1 MWDMIPRKVVVGVVT
16 ADCLPALQAAA
27 QEAARRRCGVHLL
40 HVLQPV
46 YVSHPQIEEL
56 ELIAGELQRA
66 GAEVV
71 DQAADSLERLM
82 PEDLVVSTEVCHGA
96 VVSSL
101 VEVSAHACLLVVH
114 QREERRRFLSIT
126 QAVAARAQCPV
137 LVVPPTWH
145 SEESG
150 DEPWVVAG
158 VEDASR
164 SARVVQ
170 AALAEAAGRH
180 ARLRLVHG
188 IEDHDERT
196 DDMDTAARDA
206 QLRLI
211 HRTLEADL
219 SDLCVARPDVAVEL
233 EIVPQAPAAALMAQA
248 PGAAVI
254 VIGRGHRRLPF
265 VRRPGPVAAEV
276 LSHATCPVLVVDEE
290 PRGPAPH
297 RRELAQV
304 AVP

>member
-1 MWDMIPRKVVVGVVT
+1 MRDMIPRKVVVGVVT
-16 ADCLPALQAAA
+16 ADCLPTLQAAA

-82 PEDLVVSTEVCHGA
+82 PEDLVVRTEVCHGA

-101 VEVSAHACLLVVH
+101 VEVSAHACLLVVRH
-114 QREERRRFLSIT
+114 REERRRFLSIT

-150 DEPWVVAG
+150 VEPWVVAAWRTRAAPHVWSRLHSPRRRDG
-158 VEDASR
+158 MPGCAWCTASR
-164 SARVVQ
+164 TTTSAPMTTTQR
-170 AALAEAAGRH
+170 
-180 ARLRLVHG
+180 
-188 IEDHDERT
+188 
-196 DDMDTAARDA
+196 
-206 QLRLI
+206 
-211 HRTLEADL
+211 
-219 SDLCVARPDVAVEL
+219 
-233 EIVPQAPAAALMAQA
+233 
-248 PGAAVI
+248 
-254 VIGRGHRRLPF
+254 RGTRSC
-265 VRRPGPVAAEV
+265 A
-276 LSHATCPVLVVDEE
+276 
-290 PRGPAPH
+290 
-297 RRELAQV
+297 
-304 AVP
+304 